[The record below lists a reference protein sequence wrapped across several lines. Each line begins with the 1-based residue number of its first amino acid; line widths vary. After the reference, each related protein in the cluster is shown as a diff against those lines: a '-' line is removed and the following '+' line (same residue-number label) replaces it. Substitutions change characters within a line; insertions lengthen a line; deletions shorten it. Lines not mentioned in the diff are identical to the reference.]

1 MPVPRPGGPQSGL
14 ALPGAQFTFGKATG
28 VFVPPTTTVVGVVPG
43 VQQTFGFTSVGPAKT
58 TVLGPSLQFVTHTV
72 GGATIKTGGIPSTVI
87 GLTGPGVQYTSPAKT
102 PGQPQG
108 KPLDFTLVLKELK
121 ATRYLS
127 WLQKSGALQ
136 YINDGGF
143 YTIFVPSDEAIGQ
156 ISGQL
161 LSKLESDTVLLRQL
175 VLYHIVVGDV
185 SIDNDSVY
193 PTLDEGSGL
202 RFNKYFNGKV
212 ITASGGVIG
221 TRKQQGNFVFY
232 TVDRVLHRPGGSI
245 LDVVHQSIL
254 LPKLDEA
261 IKFAG
266 LEEYLSGAG
275 PYTLFAPSDK
285 AFKNAV
291 GMENV
296 LRDREALKALL
307 LRHIVLGTVYS
318 AGVQENQVLKTVGG
332 LDLTMRII
340 PECITVNG
348 VNVNNPDNVASNGVI
363 HVIDHFL

>member
-1 MPVPRPGGPQSGL
+1 MTPSGVVVPGAPGITSIQFGGRLVGVPKVTTGLPQTSVLLQPGGQI
-14 ALPGAQFTFGKATG
+14 TYGKTE
-28 VFVPPTTTVVGVVPG
+28 VRIHPPTTYVIPG
-43 VQQTFGFTSVGPAKT
+43 QVITHTFGTTVKT
-58 TVLGPSLQFVTHTV
+58 T
-72 GGATIKTGGIPSTVI
+72 GGPSTVYGI
-87 GLTGPGVQYTSPAKT
+87 SGPSIQL
-102 PGQPQG
+102 QG

-127 WLQKSGALQ
+127 WLQKTGVLQ
-136 YINDGGF
+136 LINDGAA
-143 YTIFVPSDEAIGQ
+143 YTIFVPSDDAIAQ
-156 ISGQL
+156 IRGQL
-161 LSKLESDTVLLRQL
+161 LSKLEGDTQLLRQL
-175 VLYHIVVGDV
+175 VLYHIVPGQVT
-185 SIDNDSVY
+185 IDNDRTF
-193 PTLDEGSGL
+193 PTLDEGSL
-202 RFNKYFNGKV
+202 VRFNKYFNGRV
-212 ITASGGVIG
+212 VTASGGIIG
-221 TRKQQGNFVFY
+221 PRKQQGNFVFY
-232 TVDRVLHRPGGSI
+232 TIDRVLHRPGGSI
-245 LDVVHQSIL
+245 LDVIHQSIL

-266 LEEYLSGAG
+266 LEEYLSGVG
-275 PYTLFAPSDK
+275 PYTIFAPSDQ

-332 LDLTMRII
+332 LELRMSII

-348 VNVNNPDNVASNGVI
+348 VNINNPDNVASNGVI